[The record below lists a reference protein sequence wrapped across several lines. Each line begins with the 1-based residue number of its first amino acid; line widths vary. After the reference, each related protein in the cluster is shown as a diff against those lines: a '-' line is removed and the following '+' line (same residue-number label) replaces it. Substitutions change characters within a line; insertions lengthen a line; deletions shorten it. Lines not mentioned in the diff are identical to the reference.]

1 MAFTEKTAFEV
12 KVGNGI
18 FNGTQNVAGKFG
30 SFAGSPEVFTPADI
44 SAGFLATAY
53 KLIPSEGYESIV
65 DGSSNP
71 TILNGNAWYFIAATS
86 GIVAGYEGDHT
97 GIFAANP
104 YDVNKVT
111 SGDLSYNLGQ
121 KTLGLGIPAGE
132 RGDFTELLVGEQYKF
147 CENNFASAP
156 TVGQYV
162 TVSSGKWSAS
172 SGSAPTTGAIYGKV
186 LRTEPFNEG
195 ASFYG
200 TGYVVQILRSAVSG

>member
-1 MAFTEKTAFEV
+1 MAFTANTAFEV

-18 FNGTQNVAGKFG
+18 YNGIQNVAGKFG
-30 SFAGSPEVFTPADI
+30 SFSGSTFTPADI
-44 SAGFLATAY
+44 SAGFFAVQNS
-53 KLIPSEGYESIV
+53 LIPSEGYESIV

-71 TILNGNAWYFIAATS
+71 TILNGNTWYMTAASS
-86 GIVAGYEGDHT
+86 GIVTGYTGDHT
-97 GIFAANP
+97 GIYAANP

-132 RGDFTELLVGEQYKF
+132 RGDFTELIVGEQYKF
-147 CENNFASAP
+147 GEGNFASAP

-195 ASFYG
+195 ASFFG
-200 TGYVVQILRSAVSG
+200 TGYVVQILRSVAAG

>member
-1 MAFTEKTAFEV
+1 M
-12 KVGNGI
+12 
-18 FNGTQNVAGKFG
+18 
-30 SFAGSPEVFTPADI
+30 
-44 SAGFLATAY
+44 
-53 KLIPSEGYESIV
+53 

-71 TILNGNAWYFIAATS
+71 TILNGNTWYMGVASS
-86 GIVAGYEGDHT
+86 GIVAGYTGDHT
-97 GIFAANP
+97 GIYAANP

-132 RGDFTELLVGEQYKF
+132 RGDFTELIVGEQYKF
-147 CENNFASAP
+147 GAGNFAATP

-162 TVSSGKWSAS
+162 TISSGKWSSS

-195 ASFYG
+195 ASFFG
-200 TGYVVQILRSAVSG
+200 TGYVVQILRSVAAG

>member
-1 MAFTEKTAFEV
+1 MAFTANTAFEV

-18 FNGTQNVAGKFG
+18 YNGIQNVAGKFG
-30 SFAGSPEVFTPADI
+30 SFSGSTFTPADI
-44 SAGFLATAY
+44 SAGFFAVQNS
-53 KLIPSEGYESIV
+53 LIPSEGYESIV

-71 TILNGNAWYFIAATS
+71 TILNGNTWYMTAASS
-86 GIVAGYEGDHT
+86 GIVTGYTGDHT
-97 GIFAANP
+97 GIYAANP

-132 RGDFTELLVGEQYKF
+132 RGDFTELIVGEQYKF
-147 CENNFASAP
+147 GEGNFASAP

-200 TGYVVQILRSAVSG
+200 TGYVVQILRSVAAG

>member
-1 MAFTEKTAFEV
+1 MAFTANTAFEV

-18 FNGTQNVAGKFG
+18 YNGLQNIAGKYGTLDG
-30 SFAGSPEVFTPADI
+30 STFTGADI
-44 SAGFLATAY
+44 SAGFFAVQTA
-53 KLIPSEGYESIV
+53 LIPSEGYESIV

-71 TILNGNAWYFIAATS
+71 TILNGNTWYMGVASS
-86 GIVAGYEGDHT
+86 GIVDGYTGDHT
-97 GIFAANP
+97 GIYAANP

-132 RGDFTELLVGEQYKF
+132 RGDFTELIVGEMYKF
-147 CENNFASAP
+147 GAGNFAATP

-162 TVSSGKWSAS
+162 TISSGKWSSS

-195 ASFYG
+195 ASFFG
-200 TGYVVQILRSAVSG
+200 TGYVVQILRSVAAG

>member
-1 MAFTEKTAFEV
+1 MAFTANTAFEV

-18 FNGTQNVAGKFG
+18 YNGIQNVAGKFG
-30 SFAGSPEVFTPADI
+30 SFSGSTFTPADI
-44 SAGFLATAY
+44 SAGFFAVQNS
-53 KLIPSEGYESIV
+53 LIPSEGYESIV

-71 TILNGNAWYFIAATS
+71 TILNGNTWYMTAASS
-86 GIVAGYEGDHT
+86 GIVTGYTGDHT
-97 GIFAANP
+97 GIYAANP

-111 SGDLSYNLGQ
+111 SGDLSYNLAQ
-121 KTLGLGIPAGE
+121 KTRGLGIPAGE
-132 RGDFTELLVGEQYKF
+132 RGDFTELIVGEQYKF
-147 CENNFASAP
+147 GEGNFASAP

-195 ASFYG
+195 ASFFG
-200 TGYVVQILRSAVSG
+200 TGYVVQILRSVAAG